1 VDGERNRGAP
11 PGLLEVELGSRKR
24 EEWISGERGRWRG
37 AVGPILQ
44 PEFGLMEMEEWR
56 SYTWAG
62 AAPAWYTSSVS
73 AAKLLVCV
81 SRGMLL

>member
-1 VDGERNRGAP
+1 
-11 PGLLEVELGSRKR
+11 
-24 EEWISGERGRWRG
+24 
-37 AVGPILQ
+37 
-44 PEFGLMEMEEWR
+44 MEMEEWR